1 MRRTVVVVSKDP
13 KVHSVLKT
21 LRSPSLRLLE
31 APTGLGALFLC
42 ASQPV
47 DSLVIDPDTPG
58 MDWPRLTEKLAQ
70 TFPALPVV
78 TLAAGQDESRLAQ
91 RLQNALEST
100 ASRKQPGSAHA
111 ALPLVRARRA

>member
-1 MRRTVVVVSKDP
+1 MKRTVVVVSKDP
-13 KVHSVLKT
+13 KVHSALKT

-47 DSLVIDPDTPG
+47 DSLVIDLDTPG

-70 TFPALPVV
+70 TIPALQVV
-78 TLAAGQDESRLAQ
+78 TLPARREENGLAQ
-91 RLQNALEST
+91 QLQETLDSA
-100 ASRKQPGSAHA
+100 AIRKQPASAHA
-111 ALPLVRARRA
+111 ALPLVRAQRA

>member
-1 MRRTVVVVSKDP
+1 MKRTVVVISKDP
-13 KVHSVLKT
+13 KVHGVLKT

-47 DSLVIDPDTPG
+47 DSLVIDLDTPG
-58 MDWPRLTEKLAQ
+58 MDWPRLVEKLAL

-78 TLAAGQDESRLAQ
+78 TLAAGREDSLLAQ
-91 RLQNALEST
+91 RLQETLESAAT
-100 ASRKQPGSAHA
+100 RKQPASAHA
-111 ALPLVRARRA
+111 ALPLVRAQRA

>member
-1 MRRTVVVVSKDP
+1 MKRTVVVVSKDQ
-13 KVHSVLKT
+13 KVHSVVKT

-31 APTGLGALFLC
+31 APSGLGALFLC

-47 DSLVIDPDTPG
+47 DSLVIDLDTPG
-58 MDWPRLTEKLAQ
+58 MDWPRLMEKLTQ

-78 TLAAGQDESRLAQ
+78 TLAAGGDEGALTQ
-91 RLQNALEST
+91 RLHDAFDSG
-100 ASRKQPGSAHA
+100 ASRKQPASAHA

>member
-1 MRRTVVVVSKDP
+1 MKRTVVVISKDP
-13 KVHSVLKT
+13 KVHTALKR

-47 DSLVIDPDTPG
+47 DSLVIDLDTPG

-70 TFPALPVV
+70 TIPALPVV
-78 TLAAGQDESRLAQ
+78 TLAAGQAEGGLAQ
-91 RLQNALEST
+91 RLQIALESSAT
-100 ASRKQPGSAHA
+100 RKQPASAHA
-111 ALPLVRARRA
+111 ALPMVRAQRA

>member
-1 MRRTVVVVSKDP
+1 MKRTVVVVSKDP
-13 KVHSVLKT
+13 GVHSALKA

-31 APTGLGALFLC
+31 APSGLGALFLC

-47 DSLVIDPDTPG
+47 DSLVIDLDMPG

-78 TLAAGQDESRLAQ
+78 TLAAGRGESETA
-91 RLQNALEST
+91 LQKALESSAT
-100 ASRKQPGSAHA
+100 RKQPASAHA

>member
-13 KVHSVLKT
+13 KVHSALKT
-21 LRSPSLRLLE
+21 LRSPSLRLIE

-47 DSLVIDPDTPG
+47 DSLLIDLDTPG

-70 TFPALPVV
+70 AFPALPVV
-78 TLAAGQDESRLAQ
+78 TLAAQPDGGELAQ
-91 RLQNALEST
+91 RLQKALDSAAT
-100 ASRKQPGSAHA
+100 RKQPASAYA